1 MVLHYLT
8 NGTVKLRFFYNRQPI
23 YLPLVLVLKC
33 LWDVSDQLIY
43 NELVKGREDDKFYKS
58 CVINMLRLVQKEKLY
73 TSKQIKKYIGE
84 RVRVRFEAPTW
95 YTDEEITDSLFR
107 YVTQLIKFQFSNIFP
122 FIENVLPFI

>member
-33 LWDVSDQLIY
+33 LWDVSDQFIY
-43 NELVKGREDDKFYKS
+43 NELIKSREEDKFYKS
-58 CVINMLRLVQKEKLY
+58 CIINMLRLVQNERLY

-84 RVRVRFEAPTW
+84 RVRVRYDAPSW
-95 YTDEEITDSLFR
+95 YTDEEITDNLFR
-107 YVTQLIKFQFSNIFP
+107 YSFGCDFSLQLI
-122 FIENVLPFI
+122 